1 MTQLQEHLE
10 KINACQEACE
20 WAGKRTPQEAWDQC
34 KRADWLLWWAWTVR
48 RDSRPPLI
56 RATCC
61 GPRRALRFVPA
72 GELRPLRAIE
82 AAEAVAE
89 NDTPELRAAAGVA
102 ARGDWAARGARA
114 ARAAAYAARVASEV
128 TEDASSYAA
137 RAARAA
143 AHAAAGHVA
152 ICSEIRAILQC
163 PFGGAK

>member
-114 ARAAAYAARVASEV
+114 ARGIVRYWNSPLSWR
-128 TEDASSYAA
+128 
-137 RAARAA
+137 A
-143 AHAAAGHVA
+143 AHASPTFGPFAERAALLRHASTSVGFA
-152 ICSEIRAILQC
+152 LM
-163 PFGGAK
+163 